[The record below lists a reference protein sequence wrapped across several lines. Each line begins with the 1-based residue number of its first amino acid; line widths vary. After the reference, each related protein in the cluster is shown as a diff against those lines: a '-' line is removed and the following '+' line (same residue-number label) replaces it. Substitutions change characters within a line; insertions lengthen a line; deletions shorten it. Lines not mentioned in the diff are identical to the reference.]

1 MGTYLSKN
9 EEEISESLKEEYDI
23 EAQPYLLHRR
33 TQQLCTLHKLT
44 ANSMADSARIR
55 QAIEEY
61 QKSRCESISKLRT
74 HYHLDSTGY
83 CSD

>member
-9 EEEISESLKEEYDI
+9 EEEISESLREEYDI

-44 ANSMADSARIR
+44 ASSLPDCARIR

-61 QKSRCESISKLRT
+61 QKTRC
-74 HYHLDSTGY
+74 
-83 CSD
+83 